1 VLESAARSAAEDDW
15 LRKQI
20 EKAASQIASA
30 VEEDALKP
38 FSTEAFYESV
48 ETLKQFADLRSK
60 LVLEQVEDAR
70 KRR

>member
-1 VLESAARSAAEDDW
+1 MLESAARSAAEDDW

-20 EKAASQIASA
+20 EKAAEQIASA
-30 VEEDALKP
+30 VEEDTLKP

-48 ETLKQFADLRSK
+48 EILKEFAKQRSK
-60 LVLEQVEDAR
+60 LVLEQVKEAR